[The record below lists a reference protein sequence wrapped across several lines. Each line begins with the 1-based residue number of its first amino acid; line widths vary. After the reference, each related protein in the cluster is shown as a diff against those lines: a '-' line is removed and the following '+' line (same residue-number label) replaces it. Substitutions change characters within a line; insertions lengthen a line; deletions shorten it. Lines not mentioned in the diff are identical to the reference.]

1 MSEDKKKILDVRFPK
16 DKQEKSKELIG
27 MLKQKK
33 YQVNVELPDGKVRF
47 MYGDDPVVLEMY
59 AKAHGLKILKVS
71 KL

>member
-1 MSEDKKKILDVRFPK
+1 MSDKKKILDVRFPK
-16 DKQEKSKELIG
+16 DQQEKSKELIG
-27 MLKQKK
+27 VLKQKK

-47 MYGDDPVVLEMY
+47 MYGDDPVVLETY

>member
-1 MSEDKKKILDVRFPK
+1 MSEDKKKILDVRLPK
-16 DKQEKSKELIG
+16 DQQEKSKELIG
-27 MLKQKK
+27 VLKQKK

-47 MYGDDPVVLEMY
+47 MYGDDPVVLETY

>member
-1 MSEDKKKILDVRFPK
+1 MTDKKKILDVRFPK
-16 DKQEKSKELIG
+16 DQQEKSKELIKG
-27 MLKQKK
+27 LKQKK
-33 YQVNVELPDGKVRF
+33 YQVDIEYPDGKVRF